1 VAWLGVSALLSWY
14 AALPDVDL
22 RAMTDLGMVSVLP
35 PASYIAFLLLA
46 IAWAVT
52 LAQPRFPTW
61 LAAGL
66 VITLILMLYGLA
78 PAAEGVTRFSPAW
91 RHLGIVDFI
100 TRQGAVQPSLDAYH
114 NWPGMFALASFLGSV
129 TGIGDPTPAAL
140 WAPVWFNLLFL
151 PPLLLVLSA
160 LTDDRRH
167 VWLAIWL
174 FYLADWIGQDYFSP
188 QALGLLLFLVI
199 LAVTVRWLAA
209 GDRRD
214 DAPIGDR
221 SPVGQVRRIAHRLLA
236 RGPLRVAELTP
247 GRRAGLV
254 AAAIVIYSFIVT
266 EHQLTPF
273 FIVACFAALVIL
285 LRVPWPS
292 LPILMMVMI
301 ASWVSFV
308 AVAFLIGHFQN
319 VAGYVGALAESLT
332 ANLTGRLQGSDAHRT
347 VVYLRLATTALV
359 WLMATLGVIRRLRNG
374 RWDVTAVA
382 LGVAPFPLLAVQAYG
397 GEMLLRIYLF
407 ALPFAAFLAA
417 ALIVPMRT
425 ERSSI
430 RGGAA
435 IMAVSVVLM
444 AGFIVGRYGN
454 ERMEYFTPNEVAAV
468 ADLYRVAPA
477 GSLLVAATPNLP
489 WKNTRYEEYHYRPIG
504 DDTLYGRVDELI
516 ATMQLY
522 PGRSFLI
529 LSRSQEAY
537 AEMILGAPAGDWS
550 AFEKKVMGTGRFLV
564 IYQNQDAQIA
574 EFQKSAPGG

>member
-1 VAWLGVSALLSWY
+1 
-14 AALPDVDL
+14 
-22 RAMTDLGMVSVLP
+22 MTDLGLVSVLP
-35 PASYIAFLLLA
+35 PASYFAFLLLA
-46 IAWAVT
+46 VAWAVT

-66 VITLILMLYGLA
+66 IVVLVLMLYGMA
-78 PAAEGVTRFSPAW
+78 PAAEGVARFSPTW

-100 TRQGAVQPSLDAYH
+100 TRNGAVQPSLDAYH
-114 NWPGMFALASFLGSV
+114 NWPGMFAVASFLGTV
-129 TGIGDPTPAAL
+129 TGIGDLTTVAL

-151 PPLLLVLSA
+151 PPLLLVLSS

-167 VWLAIWL
+167 VWLGIWL

-188 QALGLLLFLVI
+188 QALGVLLFLVVI
-199 LAVTVRWLAA
+199 SLTVRWLAA
-209 GDRRD
+209 ADRRD
-214 DAPIGDR
+214 GAPLSRRG
-221 SPVGQVRRIAHRLLA
+221 PVGRFRWLVDRLLA
-236 RGPLRVAELTP
+236 RGPFRAADLTA
-247 GRRAGLV
+247 GRRASLV
-254 AAAIVIYSFIVT
+254 AVAIVIYGFVVT
-266 EHQLTPF
+266 AHQLTPF
-273 FIVACFAALVIL
+273 FVVACFAALVIL
-285 LRVPWPS
+285 RRVPWTG

-301 ASWVSFV
+301 ASWVSFM

-319 VAGYVGALAESLT
+319 VAGYVGALSESLT
-332 ANLTGRLQGSDAHRT
+332 ANLTGRLQGSDIHRT

-359 WLMATLGVIRRLRNG
+359 WLMATLGVLRRLRRG
-374 RWDVTAVA
+374 QWDVTAVA
-382 LGVAPFPLLAVQAYG
+382 LFVAPFPLLGVQAYG

-417 ALIVPMRT
+417 ALIVPTET
-425 ERSSI
+425 ERPSI
-430 RGGAA
+430 RAA
-435 IMAVSVVLM
+435 AAVTVVSVVLV
-444 AGFIVGRYGN
+444 AGFLVGRYGN

-468 ADLYRVAPA
+468 ADLYQVAPP

-504 DDTLYGRVDELI
+504 DDTLYGQVDEMI

-537 AEMILGAPAGDWS
+537 AEMILGAPPGDWTT
-550 AFEKKVMGTGRFLV
+550 FEKNVLGTGRFTV

-574 EFQKSAPGG
+574 EFQKAPGG